1 MPLLINSAPD
11 CITHGEKFNSDDL
24 ADFVLTDHFK
34 DCAGF
39 GTFMPGS
46 TYGEDGQSAET
57 LYMIL
62 TWVGIV
68 VMVVVLVAWV
78 LYENRRLLGAV
89 AGISAAGTPIE
100 GVFAPTAPQEPPLQS
115 GTSGDDR

>member
-11 CITHGEKFNSDDL
+11 CITGGEHYSGKDL
-24 ADFVLTDHFK
+24 ADFILQDNYK

-46 TYGEDGQSAET
+46 TYGEDGSGAET
-57 LYMIL
+57 LYYIL

-68 VMVVVLVAWV
+68 VMVAVLVAWV
-78 LYENRRLLGAV
+78 LYENRRLIA
-89 AGISAAGTPIE
+89 AAAGFTQTETPASGPPPQPG
-100 GVFAPTAPQEPPLQS
+100 GV
-115 GTSGDDR
+115 GDSR